1 MEHRSL
7 TPAAIC
13 GSFYSLATIKIMEN
27 ILKIAETNR
36 KRAEEIIR
44 ETRIAALWEA
54 AGCTINQVGSL
65 AMGLMMKHRDIDF
78 HIYSDLI
85 CLQNDFAV
93 MEKLA
98 EHPNIRHITFTDLR
112 DTEEA
117 CVEWHALFHDRKEV
131 WQIDMIHILKGSK
144 YDGYFERVAERIN
157 RRITPKEREIV
168 LRLKYETPENEK
180 IMGIEYYRAVIEGGA
195 SDWESFMRYREAHPA
210 NGVVEWMP

>member
-1 MEHRSL
+1 
-7 TPAAIC
+7 
-13 GSFYSLATIKIMEN
+13 MEN

-44 ETRIAALWEA
+44 ETRIVALWEA
-54 AGCTINQVGSL
+54 VGCTVNRVGSL

-78 HIYSDLI
+78 HIYSDPI
-85 CLQNDFAV
+85 ELQDDFAV

-98 EHPNIRHITFTDLR
+98 NHPAIRHITFTDLR

-117 CVEWHALFHDRKEV
+117 CVEWHAQFHDQEEV
-131 WQIDMIHILKGSK
+131 WRIDMIHILKGSK

-157 RRITPKEREIV
+157 RRITPEQRETV
-168 LRLKYETPENEK
+168 LRLKYETPENKK

-195 SDWESFMRYREAHPA
+195 SDWESFMKYRKTHPA
-210 NGVVEWMP
+210 DGVVEWMP